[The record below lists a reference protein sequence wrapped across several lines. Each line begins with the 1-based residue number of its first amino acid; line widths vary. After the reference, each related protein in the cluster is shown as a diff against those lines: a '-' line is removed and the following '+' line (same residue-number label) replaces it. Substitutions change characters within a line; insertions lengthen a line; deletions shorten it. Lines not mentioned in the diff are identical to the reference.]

1 MFDILLIYFL
11 DLVEA
16 AFKKCKRQFISEET
30 KSVLLIAERSSYLV
44 CTYNRKTID
53 CDKSFIRKRK
63 GTHLRERKIRK
74 K

>member
-1 MFDILLIYFL
+1 MFDILLINFL

-44 CTYNRKTID
+44 CTYIRKTID
-53 CDKSFIRKRK
+53 YDKSFIRKRK
-63 GTHLRERKIRK
+63 GTHLRERKIRIK
-74 K
+74 